1 MLEYSESL
9 STEYLSLKRAEDCL
23 SAARPYCVVIL
34 GNASKQLVGDSKRRS
49 FERFRERLVGIRV
62 LTFDEVFQRIKELV
76 ALLED
81 N

>member
-1 MLEYSESL
+1 
-9 STEYLSLKRAEDCL
+9 
-23 SAARPYCVVIL
+23 
-34 GNASKQLVGDSKRRS
+34 VGDSKRRS